1 MAGPR
6 QGPGADPAP
15 MLFVGLTGGIGSGKS
30 TAARMLAE
38 LGAVVLDAD
47 AFAREAALSS
57 SPRFAEIVGLLG
69 PDIVRPDGELDR
81 AAVAAVVFAD
91 PAKLRA
97 LEALIHPVVE
107 ARVEQEL
114 ARYAGTDTV
123 VVLDSPLLI
132 PMGTD
137 ARCDAVVVVACS
149 PERRLARLLERG
161 MAEDDARARMA
172 AQPSLETIASRADH
186 ILDND
191 GTEAE
196 LRDQVRG
203 LWTELK
209 PR

>member
-1 MAGPR
+1 
-6 QGPGADPAP
+6 

-38 LGAVVLDAD
+38 LGAVVVDAD
-47 AFAREAALSS
+47 ALAREAALSS
-57 SPRFAEIVGLLG
+57 SPRFAEIVGLFG
-69 PDIVRPDGELDR
+69 PDIVQPDGELDR
-81 AAVAAVVFAD
+81 AAVAAVVFAN
-91 PAKLRA
+91 PTKLRA
-97 LEALIHPVVE
+97 LEALIHPAVD

-149 PERRLARLLERG
+149 PEHRLARLLERG

-172 AQPSLETIASRADH
+172 AQPSLETIASHADH

-196 LRDQVRG
+196 LRDQVRR

>member
-1 MAGPR
+1 
-6 QGPGADPAP
+6 

-57 SPRFAEIVGLLG
+57 SPRFAEIAGVFG
-69 PDIVRPDGELDR
+69 PGVVLPDGELDR
-81 AAVAAVVFAD
+81 AAVAAIVFAD
-91 PAKLRA
+91 PDRLRA
-97 LEALIHPVVE
+97 LEAVIHPVVE
-107 ARVEQEL
+107 ARIEQEL

-132 PMGTD
+132 SMGTNE
-137 ARCDAVVVVACS
+137 RCDAVVVVACT
-149 PERRLARLLERG
+149 PERRLARLAERG

-172 AQPSLETIASRADH
+172 AQPPLEAMAPHADH
-186 ILDND
+186 ILDNE

-196 LRDQVRG
+196 LRTQVQR
-203 LWTELK
+203 LWSELEA
-209 PR
+209 R